1 MKVTFKNTKKEIYDA
16 MLRYDIIKFLKE
28 KDIIKLKQERN
39 VLVYIAIILFTLMCL
54 TQDTYITG
62 TFRRE
67 YRCSSLIIVI

>member
-1 MKVTFKNTKKEIYDA
+1 MKVSFKNTKKEIYDA
-16 MLRYDIIKFLKE
+16 MLRYDNIKFLKE

-54 TQDTYITG
+54 TQDTYITV

-67 YRCSSLIIVI
+67 YRCFSLIIVI

>member
-54 TQDTYITG
+54 T
-62 TFRRE
+62 
-67 YRCSSLIIVI
+67 